1 LIFPVT
7 RADDPAIEVTDLT
20 VWIDSVEIKDIVYAA
35 DMRFP
40 PYDWS
45 YRGYRFSGEVET
57 QRTTHVRVNYT
68 MPLAM
73 TRSEAFFRYV
83 LRSGG
88 TWSAPILK
96 ETVIVHAG
104 RGLAVHPLSA
114 KTLKPIVR
122 GGTITWML
130 RNSRRRGHRALGACA
145 LGSVMDGLDRRLR
158 YARLMRTDSRSGDD
172 RLLVR
177 GRPCRC
183 RHRIRG
189 DSV

>member
-1 LIFPVT
+1 VAQVECSFELYCTAAAPPRQPFPLIFPVT

-20 VWIDSVEIKDIVYAA
+20 VWIDSVEIKDVVYSA

-57 QRTTHVRVNYT
+57 QRTMHVQVNYT

-114 KTLKPIVR
+114 KTLKPIIG

-130 RNSRRRGHRALGACA
+130 RNSRPAEDIELWVRAL
-145 LGSVMDGLDRRLR
+145 
-158 YARLMRTDSRSGDD
+158 
-172 RLLVR
+172 
-177 GRPCRC
+177 
-183 RHRIRG
+183 
-189 DSV
+189 